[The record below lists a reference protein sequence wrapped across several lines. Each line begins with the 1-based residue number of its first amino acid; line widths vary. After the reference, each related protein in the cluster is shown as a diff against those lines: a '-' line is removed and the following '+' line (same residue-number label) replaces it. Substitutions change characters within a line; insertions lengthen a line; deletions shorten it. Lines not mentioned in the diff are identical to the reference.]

1 MTTSKLRWGILGAGS
16 IAHKLAQGLAASD
29 SGVLAAVGSRD
40 QAKAADFAK
49 GYGENIRAHGS
60 YNDLLADAGVDVI
73 YIATPHP
80 MHAEWAVKCAR
91 AGKHI
96 LCEKPV
102 TMNAPEAEAVIDVA
116 REHDVFFME
125 AFMYRCYPQ
134 TQAVVDALK
143 RGDIG
148 QLKFFSGHFCFDQG
162 SNPEGRHQKK
172 SLGGGAIL
180 DIGCYPV
187 SFARLVAGVAEDK
200 PFAEPTQ
207 VGAAGHLGETG
218 VDVWSS
224 CSMAFASGLVA
235 EASCA
240 IRLNRQN
247 NVTIYGEEGR
257 IVVPNPWFGEGRYLL
272 YKGDAQEPEE
282 VQLANDPARY
292 RYEVDTV
299 ARYLDRRQAES
310 PAMSW
315 DDTLGNMAVLDRWRA
330 AIGLSYDIEKRGA
343 GVPTID
349 QAPLKKRAD
358 TTPPMAYGPIPDL
371 TQPVSR
377 LVMGAMTMNF
387 ARASYVW
394 DAFVEAGG
402 NCFDTAAVYG
412 GGECE
417 KNLGQWLEN
426 RGVRKDM
433 VVLTKGAH
441 TPKNWPQMMP
451 HEFESSLQ
459 RLRTA
464 YVDIYMMHRDNVDV
478 PVGEFI
484 DVMGGWKQAGQVQA
498 YGFSNWTVERMQ
510 AGIDY
515 ARKKG
520 LPLPTVV
527 SNNLSLARMV
537 DEVWQGVLSA
547 KEPHY
552 HAFLMESGLHL
563 MPWSSQARGFFT
575 DRSAPD
581 KQDDPEMVRC
591 WYSDDNFERKER
603 AAELGRKHGV
613 STLNIALAWVLHQPY
628 PTFPLIG
635 PANRHEL
642 RTGLPG
648 LAVELTPDEVK
659 YLDLQD

>member
-1 MTTSKLRWGILGAGS
+1 MTTAKLRWGILGAGT
-16 IAHKLAQGLAASD
+16 IAHQLAKGVAAAET
-29 SGVLAAVGSRD
+29 GVLTAVGSRE
-40 QAKAADFAK
+40 QAKAADFARQ
-49 GYGENIRAHGS
+49 YGDPIRAHGS
-60 YNDLLADAGVDVI
+60 YDDLLADPEVDVV

-102 TMNAPEAEAVIDVA
+102 TMNAPEAETILDVA

-134 TQAVVDALK
+134 TQTVIDRLK

-148 QLKFFSGHFCFDQG
+148 RIQFFSGHFCFDQG
-162 SNPEGRHQKK
+162 ANPDGRHQKK

-187 SFARLVAGVAEDK
+187 SFARLVAGVAEGK

-207 VGAAGHLGETG
+207 FGAAGHLGETG
-218 VDVWSS
+218 VDFWTA
-224 CSMAFASGLVA
+224 CTMGFASGLVA

-240 IRLNRQN
+240 VRLRRQN
-247 NVTIYGEEGR
+247 KVTIHGEEGR
-257 IVVPNPWFGEGRYLL
+257 LEVPNPWFG
-272 YKGDAQEPEE
+272 GDAIHLYQGNAPEPEAIP
-282 VQLANDPARY
+282 VTTNPARY

-299 ARYLDRRQAES
+299 ARYLDQRQAAF

-315 DDTLGNMAVLDRWRA
+315 DDSLGNMAVLDRWRA
-330 AIGLSYDIEKRGA
+330 AIGLSYDIERRGP

-349 QAPLKKRAD
+349 RAPLRQRAEA
-358 TTPPMAYGPIPDL
+358 TAPMLYGTIPGV

-377 LVMGAMTMNF
+377 VVMGAMTPHF
-387 ARASYVW
+387 ARASYIW
-394 DAFVEAGG
+394 DAYVEAGG

-417 KNLGQWLEN
+417 RNLGQWLAN
-426 RGVRKDM
+426 RGVRQDM
-433 VVLTKGAH
+433 VILTKGAH
-441 TPKNWPQMMP
+441 TPKCWPQYMP
-451 HEFESSLQ
+451 GEFDGSLE
-459 RLRTA
+459 RLGLDD
-464 YVDIYMMHRDNVDV
+464 VDLYMMHRDNLDV

-484 DVMGGWKQAGQVQA
+484 DVMAGWKQSGRVRA

-515 ARKKG
+515 AQANG

-537 DEVWQGVLSA
+537 DEVWTGVLCA
-547 KEPHY
+547 KEPPY
-552 HAFLMESGLHL
+552 QAFLRESGLHL

-581 KQDDPEMVRC
+581 KRDDPELVRC
-591 WYSDDNFERKER
+591 WYSDDNFQRKAR
-603 AAELGRKHGV
+603 ATELGQKYGV
-613 STLNIALAWVLHQPY
+613 SALNIALAWVLRQDY
-628 PTFPLIG
+628 PTYPLIG

-648 LAVELTPDEVK
+648 LAVELTPEEVRW
-659 YLDLQD
+659 LDLQD